1 MKNKTCSLRKS
12 ATVSVAPMMDWTDR
26 HCRYLHR
33 KISKKILL
41 YTEMLT
47 ASAVINGDES
57 KLLAYDDCEHPVAL
71 QLGGSEPKL
80 LAKAV
85 KIGEKWNYDEVN
97 LNIGCPSDRV
107 KSGSFGVVLM
117 RTPELVS
124 DCVKAMLDVSESA
137 EITIKCR
144 IGVDDDDPYKTLP
157 EFIEKMHLAGV
168 TRLTIHARKAW
179 LQGISPKQN
188 RNLPPLDYQ
197 LIYKIKKMFPNLHIT
212 INGGIKNNVEIK
224 KHLESGMDGI
234 MIGRAAYHNP
244 MLVLRSI
251 DSEIFEHDY
260 KKNRFEIVNEMLP
273 YIDRHIE
280 NGGKL
285 NQVSRHML
293 GIFSGQ
299 PGAKTW
305 RQEISKHAHKQNA
318 GSKILIDACKRVL
331 MLQQQSKVIDTFDK
345 G

>member
-1 MKNKTCSLRKS
+1 MENNTCSLRKS

-33 KISKKILL
+33 KISKKVLL

-47 ASAVINGDES
+47 ASAVVNGDES

-85 KIGEKWNYDEVN
+85 KIGEKWNYDEIN

-107 KSGSFGVVLM
+107 KSGSFGVILM
-117 RTPELVS
+117 RSPELVA
-124 DCVKAMLDVSESA
+124 DCVKAMLDVSERA

-144 IGVDDDDPYKTLP
+144 IGLDDDDPYKILP

-197 LIYKIKKMFPNLHIT
+197 LIYKIKKMFPNLHIA

-224 KHLESGMDGI
+224 KHLENGMDGA

-244 MLVLRSI
+244 MQVLQNI
-251 DSEIFEHDY
+251 DSEIFDHDY
-260 KKNRFEIVNEMLP
+260 KKNRFEIVDAMLP
-273 YIDRHIE
+273 YIDRHIQ

-318 GSKILIDACKRVL
+318 GSKILIEACKRVL